1 MGRALHTGLLLSVA
15 SRRRGWRQEHLCKM
29 SNKIIRNHLSSRWYA
44 RLLAILVAFVFALPG
59 CSTPA
64 SPTATP
70 TLLPTNTNTA
80 TSTDLP
86 PTPTA
91 TPIPI
96 PHRPLYT
103 LTTIFDYDRHFLS
116 VDETVTYPNHTGTN
130 LDSLTLAIAANLWPN
145 CFRLE
150 NVIVDGTP
158 MTDFTLNGH
167 RLDIPLPAPLE
178 PDSVTK
184 LRLQFS
190 LSLPYLDQA
199 HSYRAR
205 IFGYG
210 DIQTN
215 LTNWYPFIVPFIDGE
230 WVIHEPWSHG
240 EYLVYPLAD
249 FIVDLKFANPE
260 NAPVIAASGAPEP
273 VSPSGDNATGSTSGD
288 FTRYTLTAGR
298 AFAISASR
306 DFEVM
311 SAKVGDVKVSS
322 YYFPIYKRA
331 GEGALIASSQA
342 IEVFS
347 QRFGPYPHETLS
359 LVVANFM
366 DSMEYSALYFNSRYF
381 YDQFDGT
388 AKNYLTFVSVH
399 ETGHQWWFEQVA
411 SDQAMEP
418 WLDESLTTYSEVIFY
433 ETKYPELV
441 PWWWSYRINFFEPSG
456 YIDIPV
462 YQGQNDDTYKHT
474 VYFNGAR
481 FLQDLRDLIGN
492 EAFYAFLQDYFT
504 QNRGEIATGDDFF
517 TILDAHTDADYSSLV
532 REYFR
537 NR

>member
-1 MGRALHTGLLLSVA
+1 MGRFLHLYT
-15 SRRRGWRQEHLCKM
+15 EK
-29 SNKIIRNHLSSRWYA
+29 NKAIRNHLSGRWYVFLV
-44 RLLAILVAFVFALPG
+44 LLLLLPG
-59 CSTPA
+59 CSNSATPIA
-64 SPTATP
+64 TPTPLSTNTDTATP
-70 TLLPTNTNTA
+70 TDP
-80 TSTDLP
+80 P
-86 PTPTA
+86 PTPTV

-96 PHRPLYT
+96 PLRPVYN
-103 LTTIFDYDRHFLS
+103 LTTTFDYDRHFLS
-116 VDETVTYPNHTGTN
+116 VDETITYPNLTGMN

-150 NVIVDGTP
+150 SVSVDDAP
-158 MTDFTLNGH
+158 VTDFSLNGH
-167 RLDIPLPAPLE
+167 RLDIPLPTPLAPGT
-178 PDSVTK
+178 VTE
-184 LRLQFS
+184 LRLQFN

-215 LTNWYPFIVPFIDGE
+215 LTNWYPFVVPFINDE
-230 WVIHEPWSHG
+230 WVIREPWSHG

-249 FIVDLKFANPE
+249 FTVDLKFANPE
-260 NAPVIAASGAPEP
+260 NTPVVAASGAPEP
-273 VSPSGDNATGSTSGD
+273 YGE

-298 AFAISASR
+298 IFAISASR

-347 QRFGPYPHETLS
+347 QRFGPYPHKTLS
-359 LVVANFM
+359 LVVADFM

-388 AKNYLTFVSVH
+388 AKNYLTFVAVH
-399 ETGHQWWFEQVA
+399 ETAHQWWFEQVA
-411 SDQAMEP
+411 NDQAMEP
-418 WLDESLTTYSEVIFY
+418 WLDESLSTYSEVIFY
-433 ETKYPELV
+433 ETKYPDLV

-462 YQGQNDDTYKHT
+462 YQGQNDDNYKHT

-481 FLQDLRDLIGN
+481 FLQDLRERIGD
-492 EAFYAFLQDYFT
+492 EAFYTFLQDYFT
-504 QNRGEIATGDDFF
+504 QNKGKIATADNFF
-517 TILDAHTDADYSSLV
+517 TILDEHTDADYSDIV
-532 REYFR
+532 RQYFHTR
-537 NR
+537 